1 MKNKMQQIRV
11 MNGEYKGQM
20 VSNAVFTCFE
30 DCSQDGY
37 MVVNGDRWGKGKVR
51 VRIDAGNFEF
61 LSTGIE
67 HQIAPVAAQN
77 NETDEQTLDRLK
89 ARFEILDEMSQAAI
103 AGNIRAL
110 ILQGPPGI
118 GKSHGVVTQ
127 MQKSSMFDD
136 IAGRPP
142 RYEVVKGFMT
152 PISLYCK
159 LYSHSDPGH
168 VLVFD
173 DCDSI
178 LEDEESLNVL
188 KAALDSSKSRR
199 VFWGSDSKMLR
210 REGVPDSFDFRGTVI
225 FITNQKLD
233 GGQRDSKRAAH
244 LNALQSRCHFLDLK
258 MNSVRECLIWIKH
271 VVSSGRMLE
280 EYGLNKS
287 QADDIVE
294 FMYANQTQ
302 LRELSLRMAVKIADL
317 VKIST
322 NWQNLARATCMRG

>member
-317 VKIST
+317 VKISA